1 MKQLPKYKIF
11 CAKHMEARY
20 GSSFLTVHLQNL
32 YPKPMNY
39 LFHPAKGE
47 MNNSVESKVKV

>member
-11 CAKHMEARY
+11 CTKQMEARY
-20 GSSFLTVHLQNL
+20 GSSFITVHLQNL

-39 LFHPAKGE
+39 LFQPAKGE